1 MNSLK
6 WSFLGIAFKYLYQI
20 YCTLYDFIE
29 NILTVGI
36 GFLECRS
43 ATTIRDHIVNT
54 HLNQSTTDMSSSPSK
69 KHKSSHHSRDRQSS
83 SSSSSSKHHPSS
95 SSSSSSSYKDRPS
108 SSSWSSSYKDRP
120 SSSSSSSYKDCQ
132 SSSSSSSSWSSYK
145 DRQSSSSSSTYK
157 DDITKKKSIMAGWED
172 KRKAQHDKPT
182 QVVLP
187 EKRDDVKPMF
197 PKPSNRYYHYY

>member
-54 HLNQSTTDMSSSPSK
+54 HLNQSTADMSSSPSK

-145 DRQSSSSSSTYK
+145 DRQSSSSSSAYK

-197 PKPSNRYYHYY
+197 SKPSNRYYHYY